1 MLGWNLGKRLWSK
14 SLLKKRTRFPV
25 EGVLL
30 PGREQGWR
38 AATAGTQIIRLLFD
52 RPQTIRT
59 IRLLFKEYEVA
70 RAQEFVLRWL
80 PHGTRSWKDVVR
92 QQRNFSPSQAV
103 EECEEYHVDLAW
115 AAALELS
122 IEPDIRQ
129 WGIRALL
136 ERLQLSYGRKRNLG
150 SWRLG
155 SGREFAANARSV
167 LLLGSAA
174 GDHMGLRA
182 TFEAFGQVLT
192 VRLVRD
198 RDTGVPRGFAFIEM
212 GNDAEAQA
220 AIGALNGSTIVGQV
234 VRVNEARPKPKDS
247 KGTGLK
253 CVVIANTDT
262 SR

>member
-122 IEPDIRQ
+122 SSRTGGSVT
-129 WGIRALL
+129 WGPGDSAVAENLPRT
-136 ERLQLSYGRKRNLG
+136 RGRYCF
-150 SWRLG
+150 W
-155 SGREFAANARSV
+155 
-167 LLLGSAA
+167 
-174 GDHMGLRA
+174 
-182 TFEAFGQVLT
+182 
-192 VRLVRD
+192 
-198 RDTGVPRGFAFIEM
+198 VPPL
-212 GNDAEAQA
+212 
-220 AIGALNGSTIVGQV
+220 AIIWV
-234 VRVNEARPKPKDS
+234 
-247 KGTGLK
+247 
-253 CVVIANTDT
+253 
-262 SR
+262 